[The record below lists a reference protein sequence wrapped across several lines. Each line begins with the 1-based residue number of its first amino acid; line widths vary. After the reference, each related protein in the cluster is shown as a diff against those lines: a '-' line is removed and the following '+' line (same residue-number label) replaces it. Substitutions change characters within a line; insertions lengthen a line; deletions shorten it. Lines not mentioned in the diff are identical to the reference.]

1 MLRTRFI
8 FAVVVLVAGVRA
20 PVFAASCIRILKNTE
35 AELMEGPQAMSKPK
49 DETRIPAQE
58 DPNASPPP
66 PVLMETGAGAPE
78 PNQTQAPQP
87 PETPPLEAGKTVPLI
102 ETEVRPVQ
110 IQSSDSTIT
119 EEPIPLPVSPPQ
131 PQSGVTDIEP
141 QPLEPIE
148 PIPIEPIPIEP
159 AKPVIT
165 MLVKSGQIYAGI
177 GPDETGKFVKIKSD
191 RKTYLVPIENTSV
204 IAALDTCNEQPVC
217 LVAKRSS
224 FAIKNLADPEKRK
237 ISFRRNDKIPTVAS
251 RITQKKEK
259 YFLTFFE
266 KDYYWVKSRDVATYS
281 NKTCDEVRD
290 MILPD
295 GGLEDPVAGP
305 VTSRYSLGFEAGYGM
320 GYSAKDYSNFITEVP
335 DSSNVGPLSNP
346 IITEVKKGKGFYI
359 GPLLEVQITEAYKLK
374 FAAQYQE
381 KSYTYSGK
389 ENPTIAPNSLDSLPD
404 VTGTFKD
411 QSIQF
416 SIAPAFEFGGP
427 THRFGLGGQLRTFY
441 YISKP
446 SSLTYRVGSVFKATE
461 VTIEGGPKGFQNLF
475 LLNGYYQW
483 QFDKASH
490 LRLRTT
496 IETDGSIFNL
506 GLAAFY

>member
-1 MLRTRFI
+1 MLRTRLL
-8 FAVVVLVAGVRA
+8 FAVIVLVAGVRA
-20 PVFAASCIRILKNTE
+20 PVFAASCIRILKNTD

-49 DETRIPAQE
+49 GEIRVPAQE

-66 PVLMETGAGAPE
+66 PVLMDTGAGAPE
-78 PNQTQAPQP
+78 PSAAPMPAPAEAAPQP
-87 PETPPLEAGKTVPLI
+87 EAGKTVPLV

-110 IQSSDSTIT
+110 IQSSDSTMT
-119 EEPIPLPVSPPQ
+119 EEPIPLPPPQ
-131 PQSGVTDIEP
+131 PEPRPGVTDIEP
-141 QPLEPIE
+141 QPLEPLPVE
-148 PIPIEPIPIEP
+148 PV
-159 AKPVIT
+159 KPVVT

-177 GPDETGKFVKIKSD
+177 GRDETGKFVKIKSD
-191 RKTYLVPIENTSV
+191 RKTYLVPVENTTV
-204 IAALDTCNEQPVC
+204 ITALDTCNEQPVC

-237 ISFRRNDKIPTVAS
+237 ISFRRNDKMPTVAS

-259 YFLTFFE
+259 FFLTFFE
-266 KDYYWVKSRDVATYS
+266 KDYYWVKSRDVATYT
-281 NKTCDEVRD
+281 NKTCEEVRD

-295 GGLEDPVAGP
+295 GGLEDPAAGP
-305 VTSRYSLGFEAGYGM
+305 VSSRYSLGFEAGYGM

-335 DSSNVGPLSNP
+335 DPSNVGPLSNP
-346 IITEVKKGKGFYI
+346 IITDVKKGKGFYI

-374 FAAQYQE
+374 FGAQYQE
-381 KSYTYSGK
+381 KSYVYSGK

-411 QSIQF
+411 QSIIF
-416 SIAPAFEFGGP
+416 SVAPAYEFGGL
-427 THRFGLGGQLRTFY
+427 THRFGLGGQLRTHY

-446 SSLTYRVGSVFKATE
+446 SSLTYRVGTVFKATE

-483 QFDKASH
+483 QFDRNSH
-490 LRLRTT
+490 FRLRTT
-496 IETDGSIFNL
+496 IETDGGIFNL
-506 GLAAFY
+506 GLAVFY